1 MGERCQKS
9 MKRGQQGQT
18 GESSGLNGEGRDAE
32 LSGVSGRGG
41 GASRRRLES
50 HQGSMESH
58 QGLGSNREQGGWAKS
73 CQGLVEWGE
82 QGRGEEPPGSGIK

>member
-41 GASRRRLES
+41 GRAGEDWRAIRGQWRATKVWGQIESR
-50 HQGSMESH
+50 GD
-58 QGLGSNREQGGWAKS
+58 G
-73 CQGLVEWGE
+73 
-82 QGRGEEPPGSGIK
+82 